1 MIAVI
6 LLILLSFSTNGH
18 AKCGRR
24 PSGARVIGGE
34 DAAPH
39 SWPWQISLRVRGK
52 HMCGGT
58 LISPDWV
65 LTAGH
70 CVHGQLDPS
79 GYTVVVGAHYK
90 SGGETSAQKALN
102 LKRIILQEGYTTNL
116 LNDVAL
122 IQLARPVTLG
132 SKVNTACLPTGE
144 IAVGSKC
151 YITGWGRMWGG
162 TGTQGTLQ
170 QAMLPI
176 AEHSLCRKQY
186 RVDRTAHLCAGEA
199 RVGAAGG
206 CNGDSGGP
214 LVCEQSGVWVLHGA
228 ISYGARWCPTDY
240 YTVFT
245 RVSSYVAWINGKI
258 DPTGGSGTVKPPVT
272 PVTERPVTPS
282 LAVTTLSP
290 VTENPSGCIDKAQG
304 CDATSS
310 LCDTPIMKR
319 YCRKTCSLC

>member
-1 MIAVI
+1 MEMMRRR
-6 LLILLSFSTNGH
+6 H

-65 LTAGH
+65 ITAGH

-79 GYTVVVGAHYK
+79 GYTVVV
-90 SGGETSAQKALN
+90 
-102 LKRIILQEGYTTNL
+102 
-116 LNDVAL
+116 
-122 IQLARPVTLG
+122 
-132 SKVNTACLPTGE
+132 
-144 IAVGSKC
+144 
-151 YITGWGRMWGG
+151 GWGRMWGG

-186 RVDRTAHLCAGEA
+186 RVDRTAHPCAGEA

-228 ISYGARWCPTDY
+228 VSYGARWCPTDY

-258 DPTGGSGTVKPPVT
+258 DPTEGGGGTVKPPVT

-319 YCRKTCSLC
+319 YCRKTCSLCCIDKAQGCDATSSLCDTPIMKRYCRKTCSLC